1 MAVSLQPLAKIHSIN
16 LRDRSKGE
24 IKSHQRRYWRGQRSP
39 TPILLSSTNARQLMA
54 DPGWGYVPVLGS
66 IATPWSKGLGRVY
79 QWLIQPVS
87 ILDLIDRAI

>member
-1 MAVSLQPLAKIHSIN
+1 LARREIHYADLVIIDQCHLQFEAI
-16 LRDRSKGE
+16 
-24 IKSHQRRYWRGQRSP
+24 
-39 TPILLSSTNARQLMA
+39 RQLMA
-54 DPGWGYVPVLGS
+54 DPGWGYVPVLRL